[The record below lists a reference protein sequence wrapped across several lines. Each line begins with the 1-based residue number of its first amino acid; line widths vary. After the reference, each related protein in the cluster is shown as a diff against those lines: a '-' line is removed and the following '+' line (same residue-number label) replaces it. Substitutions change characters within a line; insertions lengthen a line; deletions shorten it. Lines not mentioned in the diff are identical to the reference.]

1 MLAGT
6 IFNLN
11 NGSLRSKNFYINS
24 SGDAFFKGNLTGA
37 SGTFSGIVSGATLTG
52 NTITGGSIS
61 IGAGSP
67 APFSVDSA
75 GNVVANSATI
85 GGWSVQSGKIFKETS
100 GNEIRLN
107 SADTKIQLLESGNTR
122 FEVSTENTIP
132 IVPSATFVDGPRGVF
147 ISRAGFAVGR
157 DNQRYFRNVTVGETP
172 LGGKSFVFNDTKGG
186 FRTDILT
193 FHTPVLSDNFF
204 KFPID
209 SGRTGLDNDS
219 LLPYALSGGVP
230 NASFPVW
237 MPRTSEVIMYDRPGD
252 PVGGYQ
258 AGSQPYNSGGLQS
271 GGGTAIGGTTFRV
284 HTGAPETDSTFGGVT
299 LPLRFRIDAT
309 GNIQILKD
317 LQVYGN
323 ITAFFTSDKR
333 LKENIIP
340 ISNSLQKVNKLNG
353 VEFDWKK
360 GFEDIHTL
368 NGHDVGLLAQEV
380 EDVLP
385 EIVSTRHDGYKAI
398 QYDKVVALL
407 VESVKE
413 LSNKVT
419 KLENK
424 ITELEN
430 KK

>member
-1 MLAGT
+1 V
-6 IFNLN
+6 N
-11 NGSLRSKNFYINS
+11 
-24 SGDAFFKGNLTGA
+24 
-37 SGTFSGIVSGATLTG
+37 
-52 NTITGGSIS
+52 TGGIFKTS
-61 IGAGSP
+61 
-67 APFSVDSA
+67 
-75 GNVVANSATI
+75 TI
-85 GGWSVQSGKIFKETS
+85 GPITS
-100 GNEIRLN
+100 TIRLN
-107 SADTKIQLLESGNTR
+107 SADNKIELLEGSTPR
-122 FEVSTENTIP
+122 FEVTTSDTLPLNPVSTFPGGE
-132 IVPSATFVDGPRGVF
+132 RGVY
-147 ISRAGFAVGR
+147 ISRVGFAVGR
-157 DNQRYFRNVTVGETP
+157 DNQRYFRNVTIGEAP
-172 LGGKSFVFNDTKGG
+172 IGGKSFVFNDTKGG

-193 FHTPVLSDNFF
+193 FHTPVLSDTYF
-204 KFPID
+204 KFPIE
-209 SGRTGLDNDS
+209 SGQTNLQNNAI
-219 LLPYALSGGVP
+219 LPYRLVGGVP
-230 NASFPVW
+230 DTSQAGFVW
-237 MPRTSEVIMYDRPGD
+237 MPRTPEVIMYDRPGD
-252 PVGGYQ
+252 PIGGYPV
-258 AGSQPYNSGGLQS
+258 GSQPYNSGGLQN
-271 GGGTAIGGTTFRV
+271 GGGATISGTTFRI
-284 HTGAPETDSTFGGVT
+284 HTGSSTEFDSNYGSAT
-299 LPLRFRIDAT
+299 LPLRFRINEI

-413 LSNKVT
+413 LSNKLT
-419 KLENK
+419 ELENK

>member
-1 MLAGT
+1 LSSVTNAELAA
-6 IFNLN
+6 N
-11 NGSLRSKNFYINS
+11 
-24 SGDAFFKGNLTGA
+24 A
-37 SGTFSGIVSGATLTG
+37 VQ
-52 NTITGGSIS
+52 
-61 IGAGSP
+61 
-67 APFSVDSA
+67 A
-75 GNVVANSATI
+75 GNIAANAVTEGKIAANAVVADKIAANAIVADKIATNAITAGKIAAGAVTADKITVSELSALNATI
-85 GGWSVQSGKIFKETS
+85 GGWSITTTGITKTTDGQGTITLDSS
-100 GNEIRLN
+100 GNRIVLSDT
-107 SADTKIQLLESGNTR
+107 SATR
-122 FEVSTENTIP
+122 FEVNTSNNLTLPTTSTDRKTLVSN
-132 IVPSATFVDGPRGVF
+132 
-147 ISRAGFAVGR
+147 AGFLVAR
-157 DNQRYFRNVTVGETP
+157 DDERYFRHITEGSTP
-172 LGGKSFVFNDTKGG
+172 LGGKAFVFNDTKGG

-193 FHTPVLSDNFF
+193 FHTPVLSEDYL
-204 KFPID
+204 KFPT
-209 SGRTGLDNDS
+209 SSANLDNDS

-299 LPLRFRIDAT
+299 LPLRFRIDTT

-323 ITAFFTSDKR
+323 ITAFYTSDKR
-333 LKENIIP
+333 LKENINPIP
-340 ISNSLQKVNKLNG
+340 NSLEKVNKLNG

-368 NGHDVGLLAQEV
+368 NGHDIGLLAQEV

-419 KLENK
+419 ELENK

>member
-37 SGTFSGIVSGATLTG
+37 SGTFSGTVSGATLTG

-107 SADTKIQLLESGNTR
+107 SADTKIQLFESGNTR

-132 IVPSATFVDGPRGVF
+132 IVPSGTFVDGPRGVF

-157 DNQRYFRNVTVGETP
+157 DNQRYFRNVTIGETP

-258 AGSQPYNSGGLQS
+258 AGSQPYNSGELQK

-284 HTGAPETDSTFGGVT
+284 HTGTPETDSTFGGVT